1 MNTFD
6 LKIIDSDEI
15 PFAPITKEPGMVVQQ
30 IWIDGIHLAEPHM
43 VSVSELVRSLDGSGD
58 FYIFTC
64 KCGMPECDRIYE
76 GIKVSHVSGK
86 ILWNFRCPVSE
97 PDTDLPEDE
106 ALELR
111 LSTSK
116 LVEYEFDRDQFIQA
130 MDKALRELKSK
141 PENSAYSP
149 YGFTRKHLDV
159 LNVIGRPVPMP

>member
-15 PFAPITKEPGMVVQQ
+15 PFAPMTKESGMVVQQ

-43 VSVSELVRSLDGSGD
+43 VNVSELVRSLDSSGE

-64 KCGMPECDRIYE
+64 ECGTPECARIYD
-76 GIKVSHVSGK
+76 GIQVSHVSGK
-86 ILWNFRCPVSE
+86 MLWHFRQPVSE
-97 PDTDLPEDE
+97 SDNDLPEDE

-116 LVEYEFDRDQFIQA
+116 LVEYDFDRNQFIQA
-130 MDKALRELKSK
+130 IDKALRELKSM
-141 PENSAYSP
+141 PGNTAYSP
-149 YGFTRKHLDV
+149 YGFTRNHLDT
-159 LNVIGRPVPMP
+159 LTVIDRPVARP